1 LDKVNKSENQITV
14 KGVAERR
21 IKADRAVVRVILT
34 AKNKNLEDAKKSIAE
49 KETAVN
55 EILTSEKIEEE
66 NYDKGNLKIKP
77 NFTGDTDKI
86 SDYEITQTISV
97 NLKEVEKIDQ
107 IYEKLSELTLTFNNL
122 EAKNAESRAF
132 EMLKVNK
139 NKVGEVKSMTQGQF
153 EVLEDREDP
162 KRIDE
167 PAENQM
173 YKKLRSVVTVTY
185 SIDTIK

>member
-1 LDKVNKSENQITV
+1 M
-14 KGVAERR
+14 
-21 IKADRAVVRVILT
+21 
-34 AKNKNLEDAKKSIAE
+34 
-49 KETAVN
+49 
-55 EILTSEKIEEE
+55 
-66 NYDKGNLKIKP
+66 
-77 NFTGDTDKI
+77 
-86 SDYEITQTISV
+86 
-97 NLKEVEKIDQ
+97 
-107 IYEKLSELTLTFNNL
+107 TFNNL
-122 EAKNAESRAF
+122 EVIKPEFYITGIEKYKKDLLIEASKNAESRAF

-185 SIDTIK
+185 SIDAIK

>member
-1 LDKVNKSENQITV
+1 
-14 KGVAERR
+14 
-21 IKADRAVVRVILT
+21 
-34 AKNKNLEDAKKSIAE
+34 
-49 KETAVN
+49 
-55 EILTSEKIEEE
+55 
-66 NYDKGNLKIKP
+66 
-77 NFTGDTDKI
+77 
-86 SDYEITQTISV
+86 
-97 NLKEVEKIDQ
+97 
-107 IYEKLSELTLTFNNL
+107 
-122 EAKNAESRAF
+122 
-132 EMLKVNK
+132 MLKVNK